1 MNIWIWLFIKI
12 QIYRSVLGIYILW
25 DVETSSQQGQ
35 GKVCLTEVP
44 VSEGHIK

>member
-12 QIYRSVLGIYILW
+12 QIYRKVLGIYILQ
-25 DVETSSQQGQ
+25 DLETSSQQGQ

-44 VSEGHIK
+44 VCEGHIK